1 MKNRIQIEGEWYV
14 KETQVSNL
22 LLNTPTKF
30 EGCVVENDSFC
41 YEATRMKRDDN
52 ESFYKS
58 IDLKVTDKRVK
69 PWKEETWDNDLYL
82 KLILKNDSASLKSLN
97 YNENE
102 LLFLKTFLQYLVKE
116 KWLEYE

>member
-1 MKNRIQIEGEWYV
+1 MKKRIQIDGEWYV
-14 KETQVSNL
+14 KESNVEEIIL
-22 LLNTPTKF
+22 DVISF

-41 YEATRMKRDDN
+41 YEATRLKRDDN